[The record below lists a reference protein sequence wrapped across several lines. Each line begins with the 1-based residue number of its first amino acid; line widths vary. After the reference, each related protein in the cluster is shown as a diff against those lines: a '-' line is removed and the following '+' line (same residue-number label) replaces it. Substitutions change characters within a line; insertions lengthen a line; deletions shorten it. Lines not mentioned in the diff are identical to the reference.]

1 MQRDPNLADDE
12 LYRRS
17 TILDTLNTI
26 LEMRVKIKIISD
38 MAFDAVDSDGN
49 GTLDLAE
56 LSIVLRNVAKEMKLN
71 PPTDNDIVAVLD
83 ELD

>member
-1 MQRDPNLADDE
+1 MRD
-12 LYRRS
+12 
-17 TILDTLNTI
+17 
-26 LEMRVKIKIISD
+26 KIKIISD